1 MKRKLLIL
9 PLLLAVLMTFSGITA
24 FAETTVHLKHANTYR
39 EMTPSISINSAEHE
53 KDKRAYFGDEA
64 EIFRDKETRSDIFKT
79 IHSQAKSSDINIT
92 VFIGGYIRNED
103 KINELLKESQ
113 DLIFSSSDKP
123 YAALYLDFDGNGND
137 IDKIY
142 VNGGFSFEKEE
153 EDNALSYIKK
163 QFETR
168 KEVSIE
174 DVEGAIDYFLSCI
187 ETHKSEKTKSNDPDI
202 ADLPHKGEFKNMTVD
217 TALKSSPHYQSEKAY
232 FCDEAEIFDEQTRK
246 EIFKKTEE
254 VSEKINMGVAI
265 YIGGYNR
272 SRKETREFIGVALE
286 KLFGTDDGD
295 DSIGLYLDFEG
306 GAPGTAY
313 DYIDAYRDAYFWYP
327 ELGEDNSSESNRTER
342 MLDHIYKYL
351 PKTGSDVHKS
361 DVKKAV
367 DSFLHD
373 LEYYKNQG
381 IINDLH
387 YRVAESKMYRY
398 TMFGNIYE
406 SPIYYNFFFVFL
418 VISLIIGLIAFFA
431 FGSHVRKKYKF
442 RESYSASG
450 YTSKNRIHIHE
461 SRDIFVREYTTKT
474 KIESSSGSHGGGGG
488 GGHSSSHHG
497 GGRSR

>member
-1 MKRKLLIL
+1 
-9 PLLLAVLMTFSGITA
+9 
-24 FAETTVHLKHANTYR
+24 
-39 EMTPSISINSAEHE
+39 
-53 KDKRAYFGDEA
+53 
-64 EIFRDKETRSDIFKT
+64 
-79 IHSQAKSSDINIT
+79 
-92 VFIGGYIRNED
+92 
-103 KINELLKESQ
+103 
-113 DLIFSSSDKP
+113 
-123 YAALYLDFDGNGND
+123 
-137 IDKIY
+137 
-142 VNGGFSFEKEE
+142 
-153 EDNALSYIKK
+153 
-163 QFETR
+163 
-168 KEVSIE
+168 
-174 DVEGAIDYFLSCI
+174 
-187 ETHKSEKTKSNDPDI
+187 
-202 ADLPHKGEFKNMTVD
+202 
-217 TALKSSPHYQSEKAY
+217 
-232 FCDEAEIFDEQTRK
+232 
-246 EIFKKTEE
+246 
-254 VSEKINMGVAI
+254 
-265 YIGGYNR
+265 
-272 SRKETREFIGVALE
+272 
-286 KLFGTDDGD
+286 
-295 DSIGLYLDFEG
+295 
-306 GAPGTAY
+306 
-313 DYIDAYRDAYFWYP
+313 
-327 ELGEDNSSESNRTER
+327 